1 MLHWKFF
8 KMAAHEFVVKTEQ
21 DSYNLS
27 AGVRLIGED
36 VLVAIWGGEKP
47 HIGAVAVAQPRPS
60 LKDPDVTSATASVIC
75 MVGHKEDELA
85 KASAEILAAALNT
98 AVVVTAGIHWDNLDP
113 EGIRRIIQNS
123 EILVD
128 MILARCVAEFS
139 SLKK

>member
-1 MLHWKFF
+1 
-8 KMAAHEFVVKTEQ
+8 MAAHEFVVKTEE

-75 MVGHKEDELA
+75 LVGHKEDELA
-85 KASAEILAAALNT
+85 KASAEILAATLNT

-123 EILVD
+123 KILVE
-128 MILARCVAEFS
+128 MILEKCVTEFS
-139 SLKK
+139 DLKK